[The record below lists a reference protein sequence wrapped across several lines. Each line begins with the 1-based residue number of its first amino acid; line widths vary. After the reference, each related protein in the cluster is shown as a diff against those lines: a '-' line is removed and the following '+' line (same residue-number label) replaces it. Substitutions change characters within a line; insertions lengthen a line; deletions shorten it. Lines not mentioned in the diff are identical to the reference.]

1 MKALTAAE
9 MREVDRQ
16 TTARFGIPGLQL
28 MESAGQQVCDVILRW
43 LGRFRAPKSRHKL
56 KISILCG
63 KGNNGGDG
71 LVVARHLKVTGI
83 EPQIYFFG
91 DPAKLKGDASENFQR
106 WRSTGGTV
114 NVVDSESEWQQ
125 VSGAIGGSD
134 VIVDA
139 LLGTGLRG
147 AVTGITGKAITAV
160 NEFSKNA
167 TAPRPSLIISVDI
180 PSGLPSDGEAA
191 EGPVLRA
198 HQTVTFTA
206 PKIGQLVSA
215 DAACTGALE
224 VRQIGSPAELVEELG
239 RGELRWASAEEFAGL
254 PLVRAADSNKGT
266 FGHVLLVAGA
276 LGKSG
281 AAVLA
286 ARMAVRAGAGL
297 VTIATPTVVLPVV
310 AAAQPEYMTVPLQAT
325 RAGTI
330 ALKSVQRGRWKKIEK
345 GKSVLAIGPGLG
357 TEAQTQQF
365 IRTMVR
371 TTELPV
377 ILDADGL
384 NAFDGRANELRQR
397 KSKFL
402 AITPHPGEMARL
414 LDKSVRDVQ
423 GDRLK
428 AAREA
433 ARRWNA
439 HVILKGFHTLIAAPG
454 GEVFVNT
461 TGNAGLAK
469 GGTGDVLTGLL
480 AALTAQFKTG
490 DWLRVLA
497 LGVYLHGLA
506 ADIGVTSM
514 DASGLI
520 ADDVISLIPEAR
532 MKLLQ
537 ELQKIG

>member
-9 MREVDRQ
+9 MREVDGQ

-28 MESAGQQVCDVILRW
+28 MESAGQQVCEVILRW
-43 LGRFRAPKSRHKL
+43 LGGGRAPESQHEV

-71 LVVARHLKVTGI
+71 LVVARHLKVAGI
-83 EPQIYFFG
+83 EPQVYFFG
-91 DPAKLKGDASENFQR
+91 DPTKMTGDAGENFQR
-106 WRSTGGTV
+106 WRSAGGAV
-114 NVVDSESEWQQ
+114 NVLEKESEWEK
-125 VSGAIGGSD
+125 VRGAIGSSD

-147 AVTGITGKAITAV
+147 AVTGLTAKAISAV
-160 NEFSKNA
+160 NEFSQNA
-167 TAPRPSLIISVDI
+167 TAARPGLIISVDM

-239 RGELRWASAEEFAGL
+239 RGELRWASAEEFARL
-254 PLVRAADSNKGT
+254 PLVRPADSNKGT
-266 FGHVLLVAGA
+266 FGHVLVVAGA

-286 ARMAVRAGAGL
+286 GRMVVRAGAGL
-297 VTIATPTVVLPVV
+297 VTIATPTVVLPIV
-310 AAAQPEYMTVPLQAT
+310 AGAQAEYMTVPLQTT
-325 RAGTI
+325 RAGTV
-330 ALKSVQRGRWKKIEK
+330 ALKSVQGERWKKIEK

-357 TEAQTQQF
+357 TEAQTQQC
-365 IRTMVR
+365 IRAIVR
-371 TTELPV
+371 STELPV

-384 NAFDGRANELRQR
+384 NAFDGRADELRQR

-414 LDKSVRDVQ
+414 LGKPIRDVQ
-423 GDRLK
+423 GDRLR

-439 HVILKGFHTLIAAPG
+439 HVILKGFHTLIAAPDG
-454 GEVFVNT
+454 AVFVNT

-490 DWLRVLA
+490 EWLRVLA

-506 ADIGVTSM
+506 ADIGVTRM